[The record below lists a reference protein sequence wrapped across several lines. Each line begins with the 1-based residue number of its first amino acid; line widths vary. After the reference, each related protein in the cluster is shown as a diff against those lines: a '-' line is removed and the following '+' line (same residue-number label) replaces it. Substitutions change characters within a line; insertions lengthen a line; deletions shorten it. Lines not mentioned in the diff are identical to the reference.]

1 MEDNKLYAIIAI
13 LVIILIFIVLLLSSS
28 DINGAVVS
36 DKVLDNGWYEDG
48 EERFFDSRLLGLE
61 KQISLTYRL
70 DNNSYP
76 SFLTVNTYKTIFM
89 MNEKDLFDKT
99 VEAIKTSMNE
109 KKVVLDNQSAYSGD
123 RVLKNKHKTMYI
135 VYNGTKISGNLEE
148 EIRVIGE
155 TWNCGESGTSV
166 IAVGY
171 SQITNNSNKDI
182 SHWAKI
188 IRDQSN
194 TFGFYSISNNY
205 EFLGKD
211 GLIFNIECH

>member
-13 LVIILIFIVLLLSSS
+13 LIIILIFVILLLSSS

-36 DKVLDNGWYEDG
+36 DTVLDNGWYEDG

-70 DNNSYP
+70 DNHNFP
-76 SFLTVNTYKTIFM
+76 SFLTVNTYKTVFM
-89 MNEKDLFDKT
+89 MNEKDLFEKT
-99 VEAIKTSMNE
+99 VEAIENSMKE
-109 KKVVLDNQSAYSGD
+109 KKVVLDNQSAKNGY
-123 RVLKNKHKTMYI
+123 RVLENKHKTMYI
-135 VYNGTKISGNLEE
+135 VYNGTKLSGNFEE
-148 EIRVIGE
+148 DIRVIGE
-155 TWNCGESGTSV
+155 TWNCGESGISV

-171 SQITNNSNKDI
+171 SQITNNSNKNT

-188 IRDQSN
+188 IKDQSN
-194 TFGFYSISNNY
+194 TFSFYSKNNNY